1 MQGFDICSL
10 HLTTEIMLTDDDGNK
25 NLSSITTKY
34 LLIKI
39 VMFQEMTYMWE
50 NVKCLKSQ
58 SVSVQ

>member
-50 NVKCLKSQ
+50 NVKC
-58 SVSVQ
+58 